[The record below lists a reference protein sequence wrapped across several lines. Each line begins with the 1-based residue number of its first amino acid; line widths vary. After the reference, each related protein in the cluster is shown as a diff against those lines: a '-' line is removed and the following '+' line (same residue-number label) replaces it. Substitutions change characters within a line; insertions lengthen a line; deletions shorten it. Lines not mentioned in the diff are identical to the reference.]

1 MPRERV
7 VLTREPD
14 SAGRIEPSPEV
25 QAEYNRVFRR
35 GFIIVGIGAAF
46 DVAGALLIAFG
57 QLPAGIAVVAVGL
70 LVGLLAAREF
80 TRAGRAVEAARR
92 RGY

>member
-1 MPRERV
+1 MPRDRV

-14 SAGRIEPSPEV
+14 RLPEPSSEQ
-25 QAEYNRVFRR
+25 QAEFNRAFRR
-35 GFIIVGIGAAF
+35 GFVIIGVGAAF
-46 DVAGALLIAFG
+46 DLAGAVLIAFG

-70 LVGLLAAREF
+70 VIGLLAAREF
-80 TRAGRAVEAARR
+80 TRAGRTVDERRR